1 MKKIRLTESELIK
14 LVKRVIS
21 EQTNI
26 KNIFIDKGYVL
37 VDVKTLTG
45 NLKNVV
51 TKSIEK
57 NPTYNKFYR
66 KMDSRT
72 KKIVSLISDGN
83 NVIFIV
89 PPEGLNLGP
98 HDIRS
103 IDRYL

>member
-1 MKKIRLTESELIK
+1 MKKIRLTESELIN

-21 EQTNI
+21 EQ

-37 VDVKTLTG
+37 VDVNTLTG

-89 PPEGLNLGP
+89 APEGLSLGP

>member
-21 EQTNI
+21 EQ

-37 VDVKTLTG
+37 VDVNPLTG
-45 NLKNVV
+45 NLKKLV

-72 KKIVSLISDGN
+72 NKIVSLISDGN